1 MLDDAMKTDWCINR
15 RLKRR
20 TYMDTQTSKR
30 VGSLLNI
37 RVVATTRLGD
47 EAEQLQLG
55 FRRKHLGARTS
66 GRHTCTVSR

>member
-1 MLDDAMKTDWCINR
+1 MA
-15 RLKRR
+15 
-20 TYMDTQTSKR
+20 TQTSRR

-66 GRHTCTVSR
+66 GRHTCTASR